1 MAEKF
6 QEQALILKQDKLAEG
21 IYSIW
26 FETKDIASY
35 AKAGQFVAVYSNDD
49 SHMLPRPISICEV
62 DKEKNAIRI
71 VFRVAG
77 SGTLEFSACKA
88 GDCLRIMGP
97 LGNGYPEID
106 GEVLVIGGGIGV
118 PPMLELAKQ
127 LKRQNP
133 NRQVTAVLGYR
144 DALFLKEDF
153 EKYVPVVIATEDGS
167 FGTKGTVIDALRAN
181 DIKADV
187 ICTCGPTPMLRA
199 LKDYA
204 QTNHMKCYVSL
215 EERMGC
221 GIGACLACVCKT
233 KEKDEHSN
241 VNNTRICKE
250 GPVFLAQEVE
260 F

>member
-1 MAEKF
+1 MGKRKETAAVM
-6 QEQALILKQDKLAEG
+6 QQTCIAPG
-21 IYSIW
+21 IYDMWI
-26 FETKDIASY
+26 ETGL
-35 AKAGQFVAVYSNDD
+35 AKEAKPGQFINVYPENKSTL
-49 SHMLPRPISICEV
+49 LPRPISICEV

-187 ICTCGPTPMLRA
+187 ICSCGPTPMLRA